1 MQMEKPRDMS
11 VILTAERQLLHCK
24 AVNKTHR
31 TSLPGVGRL
40 LNTFYKF
47 VKQRLPLFFSIL
59 PLKSLSA
66 HPSLHRDQNSG
77 PSGVLPDNT

>member
-11 VILTAERQLLHCK
+11 VILTAERQLLNCR

-31 TSLPGVGRL
+31 TSLPGVGAASKHVL
-40 LNTFYKF
+40 QICQTT
-47 VKQRLPLFFSIL
+47 PAAFFSIL
-59 PLKSLSA
+59 PLKSPSA